1 MAESG
6 ELQPIIIKRV
16 RGHGGHHGGAWKVAF
31 ADFMTAMMAFFLV
44 MWMVGQKQEVRQA
57 VAGYFRDPGA
67 YVSKG
72 GKVMLQGSASVIP
85 SETPRSGTNEAAP
98 NRNGAGPTDAEK
110 SALAQAAEGILSE
123 LRRLPEYERLKENV
137 RLQMT
142 AEGLRITLNES
153 EDAPAFF
160 EPGSAK
166 PVAKSATIL
175 MTIARQLGQ
184 LQNHLVIEGHT
195 DASFGGGKD
204 YTNWELSSDRANA
217 ARSLMEVHGL
227 NKGQVTEVR
236 GFADRVP
243 MPGLDRSDGR
253 NRRVTIVVLYRSVE
267 SRYNDLKLDDGLLSE
282 LDKTPP
288 AEAGA
293 DSLRGAEPTH

>member
-1 MAESG
+1 MSVEG
-6 ELQPIIIKRV
+6 EEATLQELVIIRR
-16 RGHGGHHGGAWKVAF
+16 RGGDEEGAHHGGVWKIAY

-44 MWMVGQKQEVRQA
+44 MWLVGQKQEVKQA

-72 GKVMLQGSASVIP
+72 GKGMLEGSTSIIP

-98 NRNGAGPTDAEK
+98 NRSGAGPTDAEK

-137 RLQMT
+137 LLQMT

-153 EDAPAFF
+153 ADAPAFF

-166 PVAKSATIL
+166 PVAKSASIL
-175 MTIARQLGQ
+175 MTIAHQLGQ

-195 DASFGGGKD
+195 DATYAGGKD
-204 YTNWELSSDRANA
+204 YSNWELSSDRANA
-217 ARSLMEVHGL
+217 ARRLMEVHGL

-236 GFADRVP
+236 GFADQVST
-243 MPGLDRSDGR
+243 PGLDPGDGR

-267 SRYNDLKLDDGLLSE
+267 SRYNDLKLGDELLGE
-282 LDKTPP
+282 LDTAPSSRDSVETP
-288 AEAGA
+288 
-293 DSLRGAEPTH
+293 